1 MKFAVPCRRILR
13 MTEIE
18 YNIKQETVKD
28 NELHDATKTSHK
40 PIDFILKNRDISPKN
55 LET

>member
-40 PIDFILKNRDISPKN
+40 PIDSILKNRDISPKN